1 MNPARQFS
9 FLSADTLFSH
19 KNWSSIWLMVLFYF
33 LQTDLCKTAMALL
46 GRDNNED
53 LVCIIF
59 VRKHRVLLFLQHWKG
74 VSVENHRGWCFFS
87 VVTVYPVYHCK
98 CRWNTSKLN
107 VVYYIDIHWQVLHSN
122 KMFLLK
128 ITVDGVFS
136 VLSQCT
142 TVNVGETPAS

>member
-1 MNPARQFS
+1 
-9 FLSADTLFSH
+9 
-19 KNWSSIWLMVLFYF
+19 MVLFYF

-59 VRKHRVLLFLQHWKG
+59 VLGIIKLLENIGCYCSYSTIK
-74 VSVENHRGWCFFS
+74 VS
-87 VVTVYPVYHCK
+87 
-98 CRWNTSKLN
+98 
-107 VVYYIDIHWQVLHSN
+107 
-122 KMFLLK
+122 LLK
-128 ITVDGVFS
+128 ITMDGVFS